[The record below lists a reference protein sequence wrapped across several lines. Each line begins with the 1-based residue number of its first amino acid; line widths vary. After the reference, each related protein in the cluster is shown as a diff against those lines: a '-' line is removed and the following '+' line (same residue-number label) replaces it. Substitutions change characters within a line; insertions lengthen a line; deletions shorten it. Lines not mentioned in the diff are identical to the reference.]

1 MGFWAMVLASEKK
14 KKGFLF
20 MFTKYLK
27 WGEIKIV
34 EAKTMPRKL
43 RWLGSQH
50 TCQTVAKISPRIKRE
65 K

>member
-14 KKGFLF
+14 KRLLL
-20 MFTKYLK
+20 MFKKYLK